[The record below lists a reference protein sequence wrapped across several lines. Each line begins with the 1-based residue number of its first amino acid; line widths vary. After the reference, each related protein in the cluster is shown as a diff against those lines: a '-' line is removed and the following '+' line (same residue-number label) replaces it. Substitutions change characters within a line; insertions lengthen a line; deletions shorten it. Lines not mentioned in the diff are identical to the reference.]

1 MLSTAPAARI
11 SRAEVCER
19 RRRRRSSST
28 TVERSKDTCGRGD
41 SGPCSCRGG
50 RSVCSRAGFGLS
62 SSRSVIRFMV
72 LAPTCDSEHDSLA
85 VSQMVN
91 GSEQKRNPDQPPRI
105 LALDFGSKTIG
116 LAVTDEL
123 GFTAQ
128 GLPTLRR
135 SNKRNDLDHLRRTI
149 RQYGVSEIVMG
160 LPLRMSGSEGIQS
173 EKVQAFAEEL
183 RRKFKLPVHL
193 FDERLTS
200 VEANR
205 VLRETEMSIQRR
217 AEVVDQ
223 LAAVLILQSFLEF
236 RKARNPL
243 ASDQHR

>member
-1 MLSTAPAARI
+1 
-11 SRAEVCER
+11 
-19 RRRRRSSST
+19 
-28 TVERSKDTCGRGD
+28 
-41 SGPCSCRGG
+41 
-50 RSVCSRAGFGLS
+50 
-62 SSRSVIRFMV
+62 
-72 LAPTCDSEHDSLA
+72 
-85 VSQMVN
+85 MVN

-173 EKVQAFAEEL
+173 EKVQRSPRNCA
-183 RRKFKLPVHL
+183 
-193 FDERLTS
+193 
-200 VEANR
+200 AN
-205 VLRETEMSIQRR
+205 S
-217 AEVVDQ
+217 
-223 LAAVLILQSFLEF
+223 
-236 RKARNPL
+236 
-243 ASDQHR
+243 

>member
-1 MLSTAPAARI
+1 
-11 SRAEVCER
+11 
-19 RRRRRSSST
+19 
-28 TVERSKDTCGRGD
+28 
-41 SGPCSCRGG
+41 
-50 RSVCSRAGFGLS
+50 
-62 SSRSVIRFMV
+62 
-72 LAPTCDSEHDSLA
+72 
-85 VSQMVN
+85 MVN
-91 GSEQKRNPDQPPRI
+91 SSQAGPNPDQPSRI
-105 LALDFGSKTIG
+105 LALDFGSKRIG

-123 GFTAQ
+123 GLTAQ

-135 SNKRNDLDHLRRTI
+135 SNKRNDHDHLRRII
-149 RQYGVSEIVMG
+149 RQLGVSELVLG
-160 LPLRMSGSEGIQS
+160 LPLRMSGSEGIQA

-236 RKARNPL
+236 RKATQIWRP
-243 ASDQHR
+243 S

>member
-1 MLSTAPAARI
+1 
-11 SRAEVCER
+11 
-19 RRRRRSSST
+19 
-28 TVERSKDTCGRGD
+28 
-41 SGPCSCRGG
+41 
-50 RSVCSRAGFGLS
+50 
-62 SSRSVIRFMV
+62 
-72 LAPTCDSEHDSLA
+72 
-85 VSQMVN
+85 MVN
-91 GSEQKRNPDQPPRI
+91 SFQSARNSEQPPRI
-105 LALDFGSKTIG
+105 LALDFGSKRIG

-123 GFTAQ
+123 GLTAQ

-135 SNKRNDLDHLRRTI
+135 SNKRNDLDHLRRVI
-149 RQYGVSEIVMG
+149 RQYNVSEMVMG

-173 EKVQAFAEEL
+173 EKVQTFAEEL

-205 VLRETEMSIQRR
+205 VLRESDMSIRRR

-236 RKARNPL
+236 RKA
-243 ASDQHR
+243 ATDQRR

>member
-1 MLSTAPAARI
+1 
-11 SRAEVCER
+11 
-19 RRRRRSSST
+19 
-28 TVERSKDTCGRGD
+28 
-41 SGPCSCRGG
+41 
-50 RSVCSRAGFGLS
+50 
-62 SSRSVIRFMV
+62 
-72 LAPTCDSEHDSLA
+72 
-85 VSQMVN
+85 MVN
-91 GSEQKRNPDQPPRI
+91 SFQAAKNSDRPQRI

-123 GFTAQ
+123 GLTAQ

-135 SNKRNDLDHLRRTI
+135 SNKRNDLDHLRRVI
-149 RQYGVSEIVMG
+149 RQYGVSEMVLG

-173 EKVQAFAEEL
+173 EKVQTFAGEL

-205 VLRETEMSIQRR
+205 VLRESDMSIRRR

-223 LAAVLILQSFLEF
+223 LAAVLILQSFLKF
-236 RKARNPL
+236 RKAKRL
-243 ASDQHR
+243 

>member
-1 MLSTAPAARI
+1 
-11 SRAEVCER
+11 
-19 RRRRRSSST
+19 
-28 TVERSKDTCGRGD
+28 
-41 SGPCSCRGG
+41 
-50 RSVCSRAGFGLS
+50 
-62 SSRSVIRFMV
+62 
-72 LAPTCDSEHDSLA
+72 
-85 VSQMVN
+85 MVN
-91 GSEQKRNPDQPPRI
+91 STQVARDANQPLRI
-105 LALDFGSKTIG
+105 LALDFGSKNIG
-116 LAVTDEL
+116 LAVSDEL
-123 GFTAQ
+123 GVTAQ

-135 SNKRNDLDHLRRTI
+135 SNKRNDLDHLRRVI
-149 RQYGVSEIVMG
+149 RQYGIYEMVMG

-205 VLRETEMSIQRR
+205 LLRETDMSIRRR

-236 RKARNPL
+236 RKARNP
-243 ASDQHR
+243 